1 MTLAILLFCATFVF
15 GQSASPTTDPKA
27 QAPAGSSDPKPQNA
41 DSSPVIDASG
51 HPLGTIEILSDTK
64 SVNFVPYLDLAMLRV
79 RENWYRLIPASA
91 EKKKGKLAIE
101 FAISKDGHVSGMKL
115 VESSGDVA
123 LDRAAW
129 GAITD
134 STPFAAL
141 PSEFGG
147 QYLAL
152 LLRFEYN
159 PDKSNAAPDLVTG
172 GVVPDSKPDGSGG
185 TSGGIYRR
193 GEGVSDPRVISQV
206 DPEFTEKA
214 RKANYQ
220 GLCVLSIVI
229 EPDGTPSNIR
239 VVSKLGM
246 GLDEKAIE
254 AVKQWRFQ
262 PAMKDGHPV
271 RYGPVE
277 VDVDFHLYNRPKSA
291 DSAAQPA
298 AHAAPPSTAAAGGGS
313 SQVSPADL
321 EERRKLFTEASQAY
335 GRRDYQTAA
344 VLARRMM
351 STIPQAK
358 GVRLIL
364 GMSLFGLN
372 QFDEAVAVLEDEINI
387 DPASLY
393 AYDDLARVY
402 WRQHKYEDAIA
413 QFQKQIAINPQDH
426 AANQDVGIIL
436 RNQKRCRE
444 AMPYLETAL
453 AISPANSTTRLAHGE
468 CNIDLGN
475 TAKGISEME
484 QATSASTPS
493 TWNSAAY
500 YLADHDVELDRAQTW
515 AETAIAIQSAQLR
528 NISLE
533 HLTPTQLGF
542 VREIAGEWDTMGWIY
557 FKKGNIDQARVYIEA
572 AWPLAPSP
580 TVGSHLGQ
588 VYEKLNRQ
596 EDAIRTYAMTIAAAD
611 LPTRST
617 TNPEAVTEATN
628 RLTKLAAR
636 DASIP
641 DLIEKGQEDLEAM
654 RSLSVANMPKTS
666 GTADFTMKVA
676 ANGTTE
682 VRQVSG
688 DSSFSKLAEAL
699 REVRIPMQIPGAAGI
714 EIPRRGKL
722 TCNAKQSQCHFTL
735 LRAEEAFDLAT
746 EEAGSV
752 PSKLLLAQ
760 TNDASSSSPSPESS
774 LAQQES
780 AKPAAARA
788 TDDQAAATAY
798 TNPCSATVDL
808 TNVAKKDITAGV
820 LIEKVQPKYPRGA
833 RKAHIQGTVVL
844 CAEISKEGTIQSLRA
859 ISGPQELIPSAMDA
873 VRKWR
878 YSPYLLKNEPIV
890 ASTQI
895 QVNFALQ

>member
-1 MTLAILLFCATFVF
+1 MRLAILLFCGAFVF
-15 GQSASPTTDPKA
+15 GQSASPTPDPKP
-27 QAPAGSSDPKPQNA
+27 QPPAGSSDPKHQNT
-41 DSSPVIDASG
+41 DSGPVINVSA
-51 HPLGTIEILSDTK
+51 HFLGTVEILSDTQG
-64 SVNFVPYLDLAMLRV
+64 VDFGPYLDSAMLRV
-79 RENWYRLIPASA
+79 RENWYHLIPESA

-101 FAISKDGHVSGMKL
+101 FAITKDGHVSGMKL

-123 LDRAAW
+123 LDRPAW
-129 GAITD
+129 GSIISSD
-134 STPFAAL
+134 PFPAL

-152 LLRFEYN
+152 RFRFEYN
-159 PDKSNAAPDLVTG
+159 PDKSNPAPDAAVASVVGSHPKLEG
-172 GVVPDSKPDGSGG
+172 GGG
-185 TSGGIYRR
+185 ASEGIYHR

-220 GLCVLSIVI
+220 GLCVLSIIV
-229 EPDGTPSNIR
+229 EPDGTPSSIR
-239 VVSKLGM
+239 VASKLGM

-277 VDVDFHLYNRPKSA
+277 IDVDFHLYNRPKSA
-291 DSAAQPA
+291 DSAAQPTAPA
-298 AHAAPPSTAAAGGGS
+298 AAASGAAGGGS
-313 SQVSPADL
+313 LQLSAADAEQL
-321 EERRKLFTEASQAY
+321 RKLFTEANQAY
-335 GRRDYQTAA
+335 GRHDYQTAV

-351 STIPQAK
+351 SMAPQAK
-358 GVRLIL
+358 QVRLIL
-364 GMSLFGLN
+364 GMSLLGLN
-372 QFDEAVAVLEDEINI
+372 QFDEAVAVVENEIKI

-393 AYDDLARVY
+393 AYDDLARIY

-413 QFQKQIAINPQDH
+413 QFQKQLTINPQDH
-426 AANQDVGIIL
+426 TANQDVGLIL
-436 RNQKRCRE
+436 RNQKKCRD

-453 AISPANSTTRLAHGE
+453 AISPANSTTLLAHGE

-484 QATSASTPS
+484 QATSASNSS

-500 YLADHDVELDRAQTW
+500 YLADHNVELDRAQTW

-533 HLTPTQLGF
+533 HLTPNQLGL
-542 VREIAGEWDTMGWIY
+542 VREIAGEWDTLGWIY

-572 AWPLAPSP
+572 AWPLVPSP
-580 TVGSHLGQ
+580 TIGSHLGQ
-588 VYEKLNRQ
+588 VYEKLSRQ

-611 LPTRST
+611 LPTRAT
-617 TNPEAVTEATN
+617 TNPEAVAEATE

-641 DLIEKGQEDLEAM
+641 DMMRKGHDDLEAM
-654 RSLSVANMPKTS
+654 RSLSVTNMPKSS

-688 DSSFSKLAEAL
+688 DSSFSKFAEAL

-722 TCNAKQSQCHFTL
+722 TCNTEQTECHFTL
-735 LRAEEAFDLAT
+735 LRAEEAFDLAS

-752 PSKLLLAQ
+752 PSKL
-760 TNDASSSSPSPESS
+760 TE
-774 LAQQES
+774 
-780 AKPAAARA
+780 
-788 TDDQAAATAY
+788 
-798 TNPCSATVDL
+798 
-808 TNVAKKDITAGV
+808 
-820 LIEKVQPKYPRGA
+820 
-833 RKAHIQGTVVL
+833 
-844 CAEISKEGTIQSLRA
+844 
-859 ISGPQELIPSAMDA
+859 
-873 VRKWR
+873 
-878 YSPYLLKNEPIV
+878 
-890 ASTQI
+890 
-895 QVNFALQ
+895 